1 MEASESRALLDRL
14 VDHAAKPE
22 NIYAHAW
29 SPADLVIWDNRC
41 LLHRGSG
48 YDADKHRRRMRQT
61 RVTGAASSLEE

>member
-1 MEASESRALLDRL
+1 MPQAREHLRSRLE
-14 VDHAAKPE
+14 P
-22 NIYAHAW
+22 
-29 SPADLVIWDNRC
+29 SDLVIWDNRC